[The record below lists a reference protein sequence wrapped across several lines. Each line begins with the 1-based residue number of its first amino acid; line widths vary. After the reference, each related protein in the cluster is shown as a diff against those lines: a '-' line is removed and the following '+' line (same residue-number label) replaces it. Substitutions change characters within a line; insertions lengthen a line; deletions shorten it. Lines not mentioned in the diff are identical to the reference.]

1 MLGILVVSHS
11 ADAARGIRDI
21 ALGMAGGEEVLISGV
36 GGSGGELGVSV
47 SDIFDALTDMLP
59 RTDGVLIVPDI
70 GSSLLS
76 SASAIGLLRPADAA
90 RVMVADAP
98 ALEGAMMAAVEASA
112 GSGLEAV
119 AAAAAEAWSI
129 RKGEH

>member
-21 ALGMAGGEEVLISGV
+21 ALGMAGGGEVLISGV

-47 SDIFDALTDMLP
+47 SDIFDALTEMLP

-112 GSGLEAV
+112 GSSLEAV
-119 AAAAAEAWSI
+119 AAAAGEAWSL